1 MIRRLNY
8 TGRKSIPR
16 SRVTIR
22 IVPMPTGEQAFTA
35 SYDLK
40 DMRFPR
46 DARVY
51 IEAYN
56 SDSYMRFDFGSVGDS
71 VVPRDTRL
79 TEITVRPL
87 AKFRLKVVDET
98 EQAGLLRGV
107 ADKIIPLRPDEDLEQ
122 KQSLLPVDFRD
133 LGERVWRLDLSDWPV
148 LELNN
153 RIDDI
158 AEAARSSGGFLGLL
172 YPEVLRRIL
181 YEAVIVQ
188 EITDPEVN
196 DDDWPCL
203 WLRFASTVP
212 GVNPLPTASGPQ
224 MKESLEEWVE
234 EAVQAFCRD
243 RNARARLEAAVAKE
257 FS

>member
-8 TGRKSIPR
+8 TGRKSIAR

-22 IVPMPTGEQAFTA
+22 IVPMPAGEPAFTA
-35 SYDLK
+35 DYDLK
-40 DMRFPR
+40 GLRFPR
-46 DARVY
+46 EARVY

-56 SDSYMRFDFGSVGDS
+56 ADSYMRFNFGSVGEP

-98 EQAGLLRGV
+98 DQAGLLLGV
-107 ADKIIPLRPDEDLEQ
+107 ADKIVPLRPDENLDQ

-148 LELNN
+148 LELNS
-153 RIDDI
+153 RIEGI
-158 AEAARSSGGFLGLL
+158 VEAARSSGGFLGLL

-181 YEAVIVQ
+181 HEAVVEQ
-188 EITDPEVN
+188 GVTDPDL
-196 DDDWPCL
+196 DDTDWTCL
-203 WLRFASTVP
+203 WLRYAGSLP
-212 GVNPLPTASGPQ
+212 GVAALPSGAGSQ
-224 MKESLEEWVE
+224 HQDLLEEWIE
-234 EAVQAFCRD
+234 DAVQAFCRT
-243 RNARARLEAAVAKE
+243 RHARARLESAVARE
-257 FS
+257 LN